1 MDIPKILKKVLDKN
15 KIPRLILM
23 ILGTFLLGLNYNLF
37 LKPNNLIVGGTSGL
51 AIIFNDIFGWNDQI
65 FIYTTAIIL
74 IGISFIFLG
83 KEKTMKSIFGS
94 ILYPIMITFT
104 APLGE
109 LLATKIIFEDMITTV
124 VFTSILYGIA
134 YGIVYKMEYTTGG
147 SDIVMQIIC
156 KYMHMPEGQASIL
169 SNVFI
174 ILFGGMVFG
183 IPKVIY
189 GIIILY
195 ISSVIVDK
203 IIIGISESKM
213 FIINSNKIDEIE
225 NVIINELKLG
235 VTRIKAEGGYTS
247 KKQDVLLCVVPNR
260 DYYMF
265 KQIILE
271 LDKNAFFIINDCY
284 DIEGGTTKKRER
296 GLNSLY

>member
-83 KEKTMKSIFGS
+83 KDKTMKSIFGS

-104 APLGE
+104 APLGQ

-147 SDIVMQIIC
+147 SDIIMQIIC

-225 NVIINELKLG
+225 KVIINELKLG

-284 DIEGGTTKKRER
+284 DIEGGTTKSKER
-296 GLNSLY
+296 GLNIFY

>member
-1 MDIPKILKKVLDKN
+1 MNIPKILKRVLDKN
-15 KIPRLILM
+15 RIPRLILM
-23 ILGTFLLGLNYNLF
+23 IIGTFLLGLNYNVF
-37 LKPNNLIVGGTSGL
+37 LKPNDFIVGGTTSL
-51 AIIFNDIFGWNDQI
+51 AIIFNDLFGWNDQI
-65 FIYTTAIIL
+65 FIYVTAIIL

-83 KEKTMKSIFGS
+83 KDKTMKSIFGS

-109 LLATKIIFEDMITTV
+109 LLASKFVFEDIITTV
-124 VFTSILYGIA
+124 AITSLLYGIA

-147 SDIVMQIIC
+147 SDVIMQIMC
-156 KYMHMPEGQASIL
+156 KYLHIPEGQASVL
-169 SNVFI
+169 SNIFI
-174 ILFGGMVFG
+174 ILFGGFVFG
-183 IPKVIY
+183 IPKVVY

-195 ISSVIVDK
+195 VSSLIVDK
-203 IIIGISESKM
+203 MVIGISESKM
-213 FIINSNKIDEIE
+213 FIINSSKIDEIE

-235 VTRIKAEGGYTS
+235 ATRFKAEGGYTS

-265 KQIILE
+265 KEIILE

-284 DIEGGTTKKRER
+284 DIEGGTTKNKEK
-296 GLNSLY
+296 GLNIFY

>member
-83 KEKTMKSIFGS
+83 KDKTMKSIFGS

-104 APLGE
+104 APLGQ

-147 SDIVMQIIC
+147 SDIIMQIIC

-225 NVIINELKLG
+225 KVIINELKLG

-284 DIEGGTTKKRER
+284 DIEGGTTKRNER

>member
-1 MDIPKILKKVLDKN
+1 MDIPKILKKVLNKN
-15 KIPRLILM
+15 RIPRLTLM
-23 ILGTFLLGLNYNLF
+23 ILGTFLLGLNYNMF
-37 LKPNNLIVGGTSGL
+37 LKPNDFIVGGTTSL
-51 AIIFNDIFGWNDQI
+51 AIIFNDLFGWNDQI
-65 FIYTTAIIL
+65 FIYVTAIIL

-83 KEKTMKSIFGS
+83 KDKTLKSIFGS

-109 LLATKIIFEDMITTV
+109 YLASKFVFEDMITIV
-124 VFTSILYGIA
+124 ALTSILYGVA

-147 SDIVMQIIC
+147 SDVIMQIMC
-156 KYMHMPEGQASIL
+156 KYMHISEGKASML

-174 ILFGGMVFG
+174 ILFGGIVFG
-183 IPKVIY
+183 IPKVVY

-203 IIIGISESKM
+203 IVIGISESKM
-213 FIINSNKIDEIE
+213 FIINTSKIDEIE

-235 VTRIKAEGGYTS
+235 VTRIKAEGGYTN
-247 KKQDVLLCVVPNR
+247 KKQDVLLCIVPNR

-265 KQIILE
+265 KEIILE

-284 DIEGGTTKKRER
+284 DIEGGTTKNKER

>member
-15 KIPRLILM
+15 KIPRLVFLL
-23 ILGTFLLGLNYNLF
+23 LGTFLLGLNYNMF
-37 LKPNNLIVGGTSGL
+37 LKPNDLIVGGTSSL
-51 AIIFNDIFGWNDQI
+51 AIIFNDLFGWNDQI
-65 FIYTTAIIL
+65 FICASAIFL

-83 KEKTMKSIFGS
+83 KDKTVNSIFGS

-109 LLATKIIFEDMITTV
+109 LLAEKFIFDDIITTV

-147 SDIVMQIIC
+147 SDIIMQILC
-156 KYMHMPEGQASIL
+156 KYLHMPEGKAAIL

-174 ILFGGMVFG
+174 ILFGGIVFG
-183 IPKVIY
+183 VPKVVY

-195 ISSVIVDK
+195 VSSLIVDK
-203 IIIGISESKM
+203 MVIGISESKM
-213 FIINSNKIDEIE
+213 FIINSSKLDEIE
-225 NVIINELKLG
+225 KVIIDDLKLG
-235 VTRIKAEGGYTS
+235 VTRIKAECGYTN
-247 KKQDVLLCVVPNR
+247 KKRDVLLCVVPNR

-265 KQIILE
+265 KEIILE

-284 DIEGGTTKKRER
+284 DIEGGTTKKKER